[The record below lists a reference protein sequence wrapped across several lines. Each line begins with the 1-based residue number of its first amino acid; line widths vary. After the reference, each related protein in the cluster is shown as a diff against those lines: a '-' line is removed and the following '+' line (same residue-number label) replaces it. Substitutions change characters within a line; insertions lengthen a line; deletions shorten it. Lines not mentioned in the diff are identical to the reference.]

1 MVYTV
6 LYSVLVCFSSCL
18 KTNYFLV
25 KSLLI
30 LFNCH
35 NLVVIF
41 RLPYYHRMLFL
52 SIIPDVVGRSGYWIP
67 CYSHMSVFLSQ
78 LFVLVVVRLFLL
90 SECFLDLFG
99 FYQAV
104 WFPLSFQLVGR
115 YTAIL
120 DLSLLDLLNL
130 VRMIKGRTN
139 INADSSEVNKFIV
152 NHHSVLALFYL
163 SLLRTAKLRKVL

>member
-1 MVYTV
+1 M
-6 LYSVLVCFSSCL
+6 
-18 KTNYFLV
+18 
-25 KSLLI
+25 
-30 LFNCH
+30 
-35 NLVVIF
+35 
-41 RLPYYHRMLFL
+41 
-52 SIIPDVVGRSGYWIP
+52 
-67 CYSHMSVFLSQ
+67 
-78 LFVLVVVRLFLL
+78 
-90 SECFLDLFG
+90 DLFG

>member
-1 MVYTV
+1 M
-6 LYSVLVCFSSCL
+6 
-18 KTNYFLV
+18 
-25 KSLLI
+25 
-30 LFNCH
+30 
-35 NLVVIF
+35 
-41 RLPYYHRMLFL
+41 
-52 SIIPDVVGRSGYWIP
+52 SI
-67 CYSHMSVFLSQ
+67 FLSQ
-78 LFVLVVVRLFLL
+78 LFVLGVLWLFLL

-115 YTAIL
+115 YMAIL

-130 VRMIKGRTN
+130 ARMKKGRTN
-139 INADSSEVNKFIV
+139 INTDSCEVNEFIV

>member
-1 MVYTV
+1 MLYTV
-6 LYSVLVCFSSCL
+6 LYSVFVWLSSCL

-41 RLPYYHRMLFL
+41 WLPHYDGLLFL

-67 CYSHMSVFLSQ
+67 CYGHMSIFLSQ
-78 LFVLVVVRLFLL
+78 LFVLGVLWLFLL

-115 YTAIL
+115 YMAIL

-130 VRMIKGRTN
+130 ARMKKGRTN
-139 INADSSEVNKFIV
+139 INADSSEVNEFIV

-163 SLLRTAKLRKVL
+163 SLWRTAKSRKVL